1 MKNIYTFFFAL
12 IVTTMSF
19 SQDTV
24 VVDEYSEDVKQC
36 LKNNGTYNYYDGVV
50 DSMFKQLKQQ
60 FESQKVP
67 TEVWTELEGVK
78 VETLDELGQMI
89 VSAYR
94 GHFSHQDVK
103 NMNILYG
110 TTAGKKMISGTTE
123 LSDDDKAALTE
134 FYKSETGQKIV
145 GSQDSMNAS
154 MMQITEMW
162 SADLYKSVLAKLSEK
177 GFELPKY

>member
-1 MKNIYTFFFAL
+1 MKNILTFFLAL

-19 SQDTV
+19 SQDNV
-24 VVDEYSEDVKQC
+24 VVDEYSEDVKLC

-50 DSMFKQLKQQ
+50 ESMFTHLKQQ
-60 FESQKVP
+60 FASQNVP
-67 TEVWTELEGVK
+67 DGVWAELEAIK
-78 VETLDELGQMI
+78 PDTLDELGQMV

-94 GHFSHQDVK
+94 GHFTHEDVK
-103 NMNILYG
+103 NMNALYK
-110 TTAGKKMISGTTE
+110 TTAGKKMINTE
-123 LSDDDKAALTE
+123 TALTEGDKVALNE

-177 GFELPKY
+177 GFNLD

>member
-1 MKNIYTFFFAL
+1 MKNLLTFFLAL
-12 IVTTMSF
+12 IVTTGSF
-19 SQDTV
+19 AQDTV
-24 VVDEYSEDVKQC
+24 VVDEYSEDVKLC

-50 DSMFKQLKQQ
+50 DSMFTHLKQQ
-60 FESQKVP
+60 FASQNVP
-67 TEVWTELEGVK
+67 DGVWSELEEMK
-78 VETLDELGQMI
+78 PDTLDELGQMV

-103 NMNILYG
+103 NMNALYK
-110 TTAGKKMISGTTE
+110 TSAGKKMINTE
-123 LSDDDKAALTE
+123 TALTEGDKVALNE

-177 GFELPKY
+177 GFNLEK

>member
-1 MKNIYTFFFAL
+1 MKQILTFLLAFT
-12 IVTTMSF
+12 IS
-19 SQDTV
+19 V
-24 VVDEYSEDVKQC
+24 VSVAQVDEYSEDVKLC

-50 DSMFKQLKQQ
+50 DSMFTHLKQQ
-60 FESQKVP
+60 FASQNVP
-67 TEVWTELEGVK
+67 DGVWTELEGIK
-78 VETLDELGQMI
+78 LDTLDELGQMV

-94 GHFSHQDVK
+94 GHFTHEDVK
-103 NMNILYG
+103 NMNALYK
-110 TTAGKKMISGTTE
+110 TTAGKKMINTE
-123 LSDDDKAALTE
+123 TALTEGDKVVLNE

-177 GFELPKY
+177 GFNLPN

>member
-1 MKNIYTFFFAL
+1 MKKIFTFFLAL
-12 IVTTMSF
+12 IVTMS
-19 SQDTV
+19 SAQDKEIA
-24 VVDEYSEDVKQC
+24 VDEYSEDVKLC

-50 DSMFKQLKQQ
+50 DSMFTHLKEQ
-60 FESQKVP
+60 FVDQKVP
-67 TEVWTELEGVK
+67 EEVWAELEGIK
-78 VETLDELGQMI
+78 AETLDELGQMI

-94 GHFSHQDVK
+94 GHFNLQDLK
-103 NMNILYG
+103 NMNALYG
-110 TTAGKKMISGTTE
+110 TTAGKRMINSETE
-123 LSDDDKAALTE
+123 LTEGDKAVLSE

>member
-1 MKNIYTFFFAL
+1 MKNILTFFLAL
-12 IVTTMSF
+12 LVSTMSF
-19 SQDTV
+19 AQDTA
-24 VVDEYSEDVKQC
+24 VVDEYSESVKLC

-50 DSMFKQLKQQ
+50 DSMFSHLKQQ
-60 FESQKVP
+60 FADQKVP
-67 TEVWTELEGVK
+67 TEVWAELEAIK
-78 VETLDELGQMI
+78 PQTLDELGQMV

-94 GHFSHQDVK
+94 GHFTHQDVK
-103 NMNILYG
+103 NMNALYK
-110 TTAGKKMISGTTE
+110 TTAGKKMINTAT
-123 LSDDDKAALTE
+123 ALTEGDKVALNE

-177 GFELPKY
+177 GFTLEK

>member
-1 MKNIYTFFFAL
+1 MKNILTFFLAL
-12 IVTTMSF
+12 IVTTISF
-19 SQDTV
+19 AQDNV
-24 VVDEYSEDVKQC
+24 VVDEYSEDVKLC

-50 DSMFKQLKQQ
+50 ESMFTHLKQQ
-60 FESQKVP
+60 FESHNVP
-67 TEVWTELEGVK
+67 TEVWTELEGMK
-78 VETLDELGQMI
+78 PDTLDELGQMV

-94 GHFSHQDVK
+94 GHFTHQDVK
-103 NMNILYG
+103 NMNALYK
-110 TTAGKKMISGTTE
+110 TTAGKKMINTE
-123 LSDDDKAALTE
+123 TALTEGDKVALNE

-177 GFELPKY
+177 GYNLDQ

>member
-1 MKNIYTFFFAL
+1 MKNILTFFLAL
-12 IVTTMSF
+12 VVTSMSF
-19 SQDTV
+19 AQDA
-24 VVDEYSEDVKQC
+24 VVDEYSEDVKLC

-50 DSMFKQLKQQ
+50 ESMFTHLKQQ
-60 FESQKVP
+60 FESQNVP
-67 TEVWTELEGVK
+67 NEVWTELEAIK
-78 VETLDELGQMI
+78 PDTLDELGQMV

-94 GHFSHQDVK
+94 GHFTHEDVK
-103 NMNILYG
+103 NMNALYK
-110 TTAGKKMISGTTE
+110 TTAGKKMINTE
-123 LSDDDKAALTE
+123 TALTEGDKVALNE

-177 GFELPKY
+177 GFNLD

>member
-1 MKNIYTFFFAL
+1 MKNILTFFLAI

-19 SQDTV
+19 AQDNV
-24 VVDEYSEDVKQC
+24 VVDEYSEDVKLC

-50 DSMFKQLKQQ
+50 DSMFTHLKEQ
-60 FESQKVP
+60 FASQKVP
-67 TEVWTELEGVK
+67 VEVWTELEAIK
-78 VETLDELGQMI
+78 PDTLDELGQMV

-94 GHFSHQDVK
+94 GHFTHQDVK
-103 NMNILYG
+103 NMNALYK
-110 TTAGKKMISGTTE
+110 TTAGKKMINSQT
-123 LSDDDKAALTE
+123 ALTE
-134 FYKSETGQKIV
+134 GVKVVLNEFYKTETGQKIV

-177 GFELPKY
+177 GFNLEQ

>member
-1 MKNIYTFFFAL
+1 MKNLLTFFLAL
-12 IVTTMSF
+12 IVTTISF
-19 SQDTV
+19 AQDTV
-24 VVDEYSEDVKQC
+24 VVDEYSEDVKLC

-50 DSMFKQLKQQ
+50 DSMFTHLKQQ
-60 FESQKVP
+60 FASQNVP
-67 TEVWTELEGVK
+67 DGVWSELEEMK
-78 VETLDELGQMI
+78 PDTLDELGQMV

-103 NMNILYG
+103 NMNALYK
-110 TTAGKKMISGTTE
+110 TSAGKKMINTE
-123 LSDDDKAALTE
+123 TALTEGDKVALNE

-177 GFELPKY
+177 GFNLEK

>member
-1 MKNIYTFFFAL
+1 MKNILIFFLAL
-12 IVTTMSF
+12 IVTTISF
-19 SQDTV
+19 AQDNV
-24 VVDEYSEDVKQC
+24 VVDEYSEDVKLC

-50 DSMFKQLKQQ
+50 ESMFTHLKQQ
-60 FESQKVP
+60 FESHKVP
-67 TEVWTELEGVK
+67 ADVWTELEAIK
-78 VETLDELGQMI
+78 PDTLDELGQMV

-94 GHFSHQDVK
+94 GHFTHQDVK
-103 NMNILYG
+103 NMNALYK
-110 TTAGKKMISGTTE
+110 TTAGKKMINTE
-123 LSDDDKAALTE
+123 TALTEGDKVALNE

-177 GFELPKY
+177 GYNLDQ